1 MHSRF
6 EVCLGEHDRGK
17 GDDMGSQAQANV
29 NKNAIQVKKVYP
41 LEMLAKFEAPPGSPP
56 GPLDF
61 RPCASTPPYM
71 SLVNNLGR
79 RLGIKEHLKWGK
91 GQNKFQNFSSDL

>member
-6 EVCLGEHDRGK
+6 EVCLGEHERGK
-17 GDDMGSQAQANV
+17 GDDMGSQANV

-56 GPLDF
+56 PLD
-61 RPCASTPPYM
+61 PYASIHEP
-71 SLVNNLGR
+71 
-79 RLGIKEHLKWGK
+79 
-91 GQNKFQNFSSDL
+91 GQ